1 VRHYIKFFCYG
12 IINYGLFVRIIYG
25 HRGGGRGVEV
35 GVEMSHLKFLR
46 REELR
51 WLRRGVFIVGVY
63 LFLIQGLGIVR
74 RLVHWPVR
82 GSGSGRIIGSIEGGI
97 QGIGKTIMRI
107 M

>member
-1 VRHYIKFFCYG
+1 
-12 IINYGLFVRIIYG
+12 
-25 HRGGGRGVEV
+25 
-35 GVEMSHLKFLR
+35 
-46 REELR
+46 LR

-97 QGIGKTIMRI
+97 QGNVSLRLIRLWRRKTIMRI